1 MNDRERK
8 GPGRELFGRERS
20 LAIAAF
26 LEWYE
31 ARDVRECIANNDDYP
46 LAQWTRAHNAE
57 LAKRRTERNGYYR
70 NTKPRSRG
78 RR

>member
-1 MNDRERK
+1 MSQRK
-8 GPGRELFGRERS
+8 GAYLEGREKD

-26 LEWYE
+26 LEWYA
-31 ARDVRECIANNDDYP
+31 ARELRRCVEITSDYP
-46 LAQWTRAHNAE
+46 LAQWARQHSAR
-57 LAKRRTERNGYYR
+57 LAKERTDSMGYYR